1 MNFNDKD
8 SLYNVFYQ
16 VIRLH
21 YHRTHMMLDK
31 IGVYP
36 GQPPM
41 LYFLEKEDG
50 QSQKDL
56 ADKLNVKPATITVML
71 NRMEKSGLVLRKQ
84 DDEDQRISRVYITEK
99 GKEVYKQVEETM
111 SSIESECFYNF
122 TEEEKIVLRRL
133 FMQMRDNLKNV
144 CEDES
149 EGDI

>member
-111 SSIESECFYNF
+111 SRIESECFYNF